1 MFNYFAQ
8 HRFSLEIGDTVYAL
22 LHVRAIADLHMGTE
36 QQLTECLVY
45 VADAHGVIIRE
56 RIRRHEVNCEL
67 SLISSIAYRLVNVLR
82 YIRRSGTVVQE
93 ATAILRISIYL
104 IAKETHDMSTLSR
117 IQRD

>member
-1 MFNYFAQ
+1 MYI
-8 HRFSLEIGDTVYAL
+8 H
-22 LHVRAIADLHMGTE
+22 AIADLHVGTE

-45 VADAHGVIIRE
+45 IADANGVIIRE
-56 RIRRHEVNCEL
+56 RIRRHEVNHEL

-93 ATAILRISIYL
+93 TTAILRISIYL
-104 IAKETHDMSTLSR
+104 ITKETHYMSTLSR